1 MGVNTSSSLEKAK
14 EKEKEKLGQ
23 LQSSTS
29 ASGVTHFT
37 DGLAFP
43 EHLLEP
49 RHSSNMASQSSKEKK
64 KKSTGFATLRK
75 KLIRRR
81 KSGKSHDHARVMREL
96 VSGWNMRDLNML
108 VEEYE
113 ATNALKE
120 LAIQANV
127 ARPHASCLKED
138 LSDLYDFKYCTD
150 IDLIFQDT
158 CFPVHRAILSAR
170 CPFFRDLLR
179 RYPHYSAE
187 VHVDIRTKGMDVAMF
202 SALLRYLYT
211 GDFNTQDSRL
221 ENLDVLVKLGDEFG
235 TPNLLEQDFRHL
247 LETGEY
253 SDAVLVFS
261 SEAESSDMIGL
272 PEACGG
278 EGIYA
283 ELLCHKAILAARSP
297 FFRNLL
303 HRRYRSGEELTE
315 RTLQQPTRIVLDDSI
330 IPKRYA
336 RVLLQAIYLDTVD
349 LSHVIQDSPSMGSL
363 SEVQAMVSGRGQL
376 TRTEEAMEVYQIAR
390 FLDLT
395 IMAQACEDIIAESLS
410 QDNFI
415 SVLNWSSQAHGSQWV
430 YRQAMHFL
438 KEEFL
443 AIAASPVGCEL
454 NKTYLIEALKSD
466 YLQASELDVLKAVL
480 KWAEH
485 QLIKR
490 MEEREPNLLSNTQH
504 SVSKKGIK
512 RRDLDDS
519 ELREILSDIVPY
531 IRVDHIIPHT
541 SEVLTNAIR
550 KGLISTPPSHMF
562 GSDDESLVI
571 NPWIRSKNNAMYIK
585 PRLFQPYM
593 EEAKAILDEH
603 MVAEMELVRLR
614 MIRMSQ
620 IPDTLYMVD
629 AKSYHSRSYSQV
641 EASDS
646 TVIAG
651 SLPAPDVHTLRAM
664 QEREKELRRS
674 SLTQHALSLTCSD
687 IGAVIYEVQK
697 RVVRE
702 FGLPD
707 EAVDIFKQSGGG
719 DYACEDYAEPQEY
732 FHSRRSVEREWCE
745 QPESPVLANT
755 PESPGAAAAAQVV
768 PMLSEMMPDIAM
780 ATGPDITI
788 ATAPSINQMLLREPE
803 LGDEHFVP
811 NKHDY
816 NHYGEL

>member
-1 MGVNTSSSLEKAK
+1 MGVNTSSSLEKEK
-14 EKEKEKLGQ
+14 EREKEKLAQ
-23 LQSSTS
+23 LHSS
-29 ASGVTHFT
+29 ASSSSAVTHFS
-37 DGLAFP
+37 DALSYP
-43 EHLLEP
+43 EHL
-49 RHSSNMASQSSKEKK
+49 HSYGVGMAFQPSKDKK

-96 VSGWNMRDLNML
+96 VSGWNVRDLNAL

-113 ATNALKE
+113 ATHALKE
-120 LAIQANV
+120 LVIQADL

-150 IDLIFQDT
+150 IDLIYHNT

-170 CPFFRDLLR
+170 CLFFRDLLR
-179 RYPHYSAE
+179 RYPNYGAE
-187 VHVDIRTKGMDVAMF
+187 VHVDVRTKGMDISMF

-211 GDFNTQDSRL
+211 GDFNAQESRL
-221 ENLDVLVKLGDEFG
+221 ENLDFLVKLGDDFG
-235 TPNLLEQDFRHL
+235 TPNLLEQDFRQL

-253 SDAVLVFS
+253 CDAVLVFS
-261 SEAESSDMIGL
+261 SDAELSDTTGL

-278 EGIYA
+278 DVVHE

-297 FFRNLL
+297 FFRSLL

-315 RTLQQPTRIVLDDSI
+315 RTLQQPTRIVLDETI

-336 RVLLQAIYLDTVD
+336 RVLLQAIYLDVVD
-349 LSHVIQDSPSMGSL
+349 LSLVIQDSPSMGSL

-415 SVLNWSSQAHGSQWV
+415 AVLNWSSQPHGSQWV
-430 YRQAMHFL
+430 NRQAMHFL
-438 KEEFL
+438 REEFL

-454 NKTYLIEALKSD
+454 NKAYLIEALKSD

-519 ELREILSDIVPY
+519 ELREILCDVIPY
-531 IRVDHIIPHT
+531 IRVDHIIPHNN
-541 SEVLTNAIR
+541 EVFTNTIKR
-550 KGLISTPPSHMF
+550 GLISSPPSHMF
-562 GSDDESLVI
+562 GSDDDTLVI
-571 NPWIRSKNNAMYIK
+571 NPWIRSKNNAMFIK
-585 PRLFQPYM
+585 PRLFIPYM
-593 EEAKAILDEH
+593 EEAKAIVDEH
-603 MVAEMELVRLR
+603 MVAETDPVRLR
-614 MIRMSQ
+614 MIRMSH

-629 AKSYHSRSYSQV
+629 AKTYPGMGYTQV
-641 EASDS
+641 DTAEP

-651 SLPAPDVHTLRAM
+651 SLPAPDVHTKRAIIS
-664 QEREKELRRS
+664 REKDLCRS
-674 SLTQHALSLTCSD
+674 SLTQRALSLPCSD
-687 IGAVIYEVQK
+687 ISLIIQEVRK

-707 EAVDIFKQSGGG
+707 EAVDLFKQGSGSDFAG
-719 DYACEDYAEPQEY
+719 EDYPDPQEY
-732 FHSRRSVEREWCE
+732 AHSRRNVEREWCE
-745 QPESPVLANT
+745 QPESPVLANP

-768 PMLSEMMPDIAM
+768 PMLNEMMPDIAM

-803 LGDEHFVP
+803 LGDEHFVLGK
-811 NKHDY
+811 NGHS
-816 NHYGEL
+816 HYGEL